1 MDKPSLL
8 DRYRDDKRL
17 RRAAEMLASS
27 AAKGPDAKPD
37 EPARIHLAGPTG
49 SAIAVAAASV
59 VKHHEPAC
67 GQAGHHLFVLD
78 DKEEAAYFLN
88 DLQALLDRKDLLF
101 IPDSFKQPA
110 RYDEV
115 NAHNVLLR
123 TEAVNRLSNAALSGG
138 KPGVARRE
146 LIVTYPEALFER
158 IVPPKALEART
169 LFITK
174 GEPLDTEFILDVL
187 VENGFKPVDFVYEP
201 GHFSVRGGIVDIFS
215 YGNELPYR
223 IELFGDEV
231 ESIRIF
237 DPESQLSTRRIER
250 VTIVPNMQT
259 QFDEA
264 QKVDLL
270 SALPANTTLWIRD
283 ARLAAERLGTCWDKA
298 TKTAEAL
305 RKVPKPDEQHP
316 LVRYEAKDLF
326 TTQAEWLEDV
336 ATLPIVECGPESRFP
351 DSEEVRFDTEPQPS
365 FNKNFELLLADL
377 RRNSNEALDNYLYC
391 SNARQIERFRQIFT
405 DLGALPEPGSQDA
418 EALGIAPDAAGGPGA
433 ASDRSKSGSKT
444 ESKGRTESLPED
456 IDLGGISLE
465 AQLRGGFSPEGEDL
479 RDEERSQAKA
489 PSEASGPMRA
499 KRTVRSKTNYVDY
512 QPVAAPLSAGFI
524 DRGAGIA
531 AYTDH
536 QVFERYHKYAVRR
549 GYSRSEALTLKAI
562 RELRPG
568 DFVTHIDHGV
578 GKYSGLEKIDVNG
591 QPQEAVRLV
600 YRDND
605 LLYVPINSLHKI
617 AKFSG
622 KEGQEPKINKLG
634 SDAWENLKR
643 RTRKKVKDIARD
655 LIQLY
660 AKRKA
665 SVGFAFSPDSY
676 MQTELEA
683 SFIYEDTPD
692 QEKATDDV
700 KRDMEASSP
709 MDRLV
714 CGDVGFG
721 KTEVA
726 IRAAFKAVAD
736 SKQVAVLVPTTILAM
751 QHHKTFEDRLAD
763 FPCKVEVL
771 NRFVTGKKK
780 KETLA
785 RVASGETDI
794 LIGTHAIVGKA
805 VEFKDL
811 GLLVVDEEQKFGVA
825 VKDKLKK
832 IKANVDSLTLTATPI
847 PRTLKFS
854 LMGARDLSVI
864 NTPPPNRQPIH
875 TELKPFDPELIREA
889 IQYEVYR
896 GGQVYFVHNR
906 VKDIE
911 QIAGMIKNMVPD
923 MDVGIA
929 HGQLEGHVLE
939 ERMLKFINRQFDILV
954 CTNIVESGLDI
965 PNANTIII
973 HNAQNFGLSDLHQL
987 RGRVG
992 RSNKKAFCYLFAPP
1006 LHSLS
1011 SDSRK
1016 RLRTIEEFAALGSGF
1031 QIAMRDMDIRGA
1043 GNLLGGEQSGFLAEV
1058 GFEMYHK
1065 ILDEA
1070 IADLKATDFK
1080 DLFAEELERMQAYV
1094 TDCQIDTDVEMLIP
1108 DNYVNAINERLSL
1121 YTQLDNVPDEA
1132 ALGEFRTKLEDRFG
1146 PIPLQVE
1153 ELFNGVRL
1161 RWLAVS
1167 LGFERIIFKQGKLRC
1182 YFVENQE
1189 SAYYESKLFGN
1200 LIRYVQSHPGQCRMK
1215 EARGRLQ
1222 LSFENVRSME
1232 QAFGILN
1239 GMSAALGLE
1248 QEEVVPE

>member
-1 MDKPSLL
+1 MDKPTLL
-8 DRYRDDKRL
+8 DRYRADARL
-17 RRAAEMLASS
+17 REAAHVLEGAF
-27 AAKGPDAKPD
+27 AGGDPIPN
-37 EPARIHLAGPTG
+37 PPRVHLAGMTG
-49 SAIAVAAASV
+49 SAAAVAAAAFV
-59 VKHHEPAC
+59 RHHAAD
-67 GQAGHHLFVLD
+67 AGARHHLFVLD

-88 DLQALLDRKDLLF
+88 DLQALLDRQDLLF
-101 IPDSFKQPA
+101 IPDSFKQPG

-115 NAHNVLLR
+115 NANHVLLR
-123 TEAVNRLSNAALSGG
+123 TEAVNRLAGAGG
-138 KPGVARRE
+138 RKE

-158 IVPPKALEART
+158 IVPPAALEART

-174 GEPLDTEFILDVL
+174 GETLDTDFILEVL
-187 VENGFKPVDFVYEP
+187 VENGFRPVDFVYEP

-223 IELFGDEV
+223 VELFGDTV

-250 VTIVPNMQT
+250 VTIVPNLQT

-264 QKVDLL
+264 GKVDLL
-270 SALPANTTLWIRD
+270 RALPPGTLAWIKD
-283 ARLAAERLGTCWDKA
+283 ARLTAERMGACWDKA
-298 TKTAEAL
+298 AKAIAAL
-305 RKVPKPDEQHP
+305 RALPKPDEQHP
-316 LVRYEAKDLF
+316 LLRYPPAELF
-326 TTQAEWLEDV
+326 TPQDAWLADLEALPTVETGSEAHLPGAV
-336 ATLPIVECGPESRFP
+336 A
-351 DSEEVRFDTEPQPS
+351 VRFDTAPQPS
-365 FNKNFELLLADL
+365 FNKNFDLLLADL
-377 RRNSNEALDNYLYC
+377 RRNSNEGLDNYLYC

-405 DLGALPEPGSQDA
+405 DLGALPEPGAQPEVPPPGEDFPPA
-418 EALGIAPDAAGGPGA
+418 ADPD
-433 ASDRSKSGSKT
+433 
-444 ESKGRTESLPED
+444 D
-456 IDLGGISLE
+456 IDLGGLSDE
-465 AQLRGGFSPEGEDL
+465 ARALARGAAGAPG
-479 RDEERSQAKA
+479 RPA
-489 PSEASGPMRA
+489 PSPARASS
-499 KRTVRSKTNYVDY
+499 TVDY

-524 DRGAGIA
+524 DRTARVA

-549 GYSRSEALTLKAI
+549 GYSRSEALTLRAI
-562 RELRPG
+562 KELQPG
-568 DFVTHIDHGV
+568 DYVTHIDHGV
-578 GKYSGLEKIDVNG
+578 GKYSGLEKIEVNG
-591 QPQEAVRLV
+591 QAQEAVRLV

-622 KEGQEPKINKLG
+622 KEGQEPKVNKLG

-665 SVGFAFSPDSY
+665 ATGFAFSPDTY
-676 MQTELEA
+676 LQTELEA

-692 QEKATDDV
+692 QEKATEDV
-700 KRDMEASSP
+700 KRDMEAASP

-751 QHHKTFEDRLAD
+751 QHHQTFSERLKD
-763 FPCKVEVL
+763 FPCTVDYI
-771 NRFVTGKKK
+771 NRFKTGKAK

-785 RVASGETDI
+785 KVASGETDI
-794 LIGTHAIVGKA
+794 LIGTHAIVGKG
-805 VEFKDL
+805 VQFKNL
-811 GLLVVDEEQKFGVA
+811 GLLIVDEEQKFGVA
-825 VKDKLKK
+825 VKDKLKQL
-832 IKANVDSLTLTATPI
+832 KANVDSLTLTATPI

-875 TELKPFDPELIREA
+875 TELKPFDPDLIREA

-911 QIAGMIKNMVPD
+911 QIAGMIKRMVPD

-939 ERMLKFINRQFDILV
+939 DRMLKFINRQYDILV

-973 HNAQNFGLSDLHQL
+973 HNAQHFGLSDLHQL

-1011 SDSRK
+1011 ADSRK

-1043 GNLLGGEQSGFLAEV
+1043 GNLLGGEQSGFLAEI
-1058 GFEMYHK
+1058 GFDMYHK

-1070 IADLKATDFK
+1070 ITELKSTDFK
-1080 DLFAEELERMQAYV
+1080 DLFAEELERKRAYV
-1094 TDCQIDTDVEMLIP
+1094 TDCQIETDVEMLIP
-1108 DNYVNAINERLSL
+1108 DHYVNAINERLSL
-1121 YTQLDNVPDEA
+1121 YTRLDNVADEEE
-1132 ALGEFRTKLEDRFG
+1132 LGAFRRAMRDRFG
-1146 PIPLQVE
+1146 PIPEQVE

-1167 LGFERIIFKQGKLRC
+1167 LGFERILFKQGMLRC

-1189 SAYYESKLFGN
+1189 SAYYASPLFGN
-1200 LIRYVQSHPGQCRMK
+1200 LIRYVQSHPRECRMK

-1222 LSFENVRSME
+1222 LQFPDVRTMH
-1232 QAFGILN
+1232 QAFDILQ
-1239 GMSAALGLE
+1239 GMAAALGV
-1248 QEEVVPE
+1248 EVAVAAPEA